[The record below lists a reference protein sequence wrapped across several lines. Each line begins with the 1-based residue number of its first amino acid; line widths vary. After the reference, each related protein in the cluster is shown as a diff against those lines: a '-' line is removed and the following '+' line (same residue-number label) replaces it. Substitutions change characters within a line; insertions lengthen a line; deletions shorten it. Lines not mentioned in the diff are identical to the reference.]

1 MKRYIFFFVAALLAP
16 LSSFAQAKD
25 VTGIVLDKRNAIYW
39 QDNQAIV
46 QNELSR
52 PEAVAYCNKLVLDS
66 FDDWRL
72 PTLKESY
79 TIVDLTRDRP
89 ALKKGF
95 EIRIDEKFWTSTLFV
110 DHPEKEAWRLSMS
123 YGEAEP
129 YRKSRTYHVRCVR
142 GNPVH

>member
-1 MKRYIFFFVAALLAP
+1 VK
-16 LSSFAQAKD
+16 
-25 VTGIVLDKRNAIYW
+25 
-39 QDNQAIV
+39 
-46 QNELSR
+46 
-52 PEAVAYCNKLVLDS
+52 YCKNLVLDG

-79 TIVDLTRDRP
+79 TIVDLTVDRP

-110 DHPEKEAWRLSMS
+110 DYPEKEAWRLSMS

-129 YRKSRTYHVRCVR
+129 YRKSRSYHVRCVR
-142 GNPVH
+142 GESKR